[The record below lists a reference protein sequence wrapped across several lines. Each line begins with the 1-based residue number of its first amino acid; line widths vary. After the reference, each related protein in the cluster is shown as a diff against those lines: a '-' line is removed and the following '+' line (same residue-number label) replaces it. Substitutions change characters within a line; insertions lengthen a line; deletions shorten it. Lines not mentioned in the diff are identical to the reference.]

1 MQVYSEERQFCNGW
15 KNLSAGSKML
25 LKWCG
30 LWESLRIDEEMVPT
44 SSSYTRT
51 SHQGCDYFLSKKASD
66 FTVVYAQTSL

>member
-1 MQVYSEERQFCNGW
+1 MVGKIYQQEVKCYWNDVG
-15 KNLSAGSKML
+15 
-25 LKWCG
+25 CG
-30 LWESLRIDEEMVPT
+30 KGLRIDEEMAPI